1 MLPNQNKS
9 NNVLDAHKTQELMKE
24 KRENGGSTSVPNS
37 DPPWFV
43 CQWKLTKKICS
54 KICREEK
61 ILVFFTLLVFIK
73 ATLCSCSSNK
83 DISLMMMILYLMRG
97 SISRGKTTATTL
109 NGVHKLYIVCL
120 TDKWFVLFA
129 GSSFSWCVFCS
140 SRTGRNTLQTAGRCV
155 YVLRSVTGRIQWAM
169 CITTDEIFKLLSYY
183 RTIFFQAFRV
193 IFVSYSCDVFH
204 YAHDLKCHPVAFF
217 SLSPECLL
225 FVKLVKLSIKKKQ
238 T

>member
-1 MLPNQNKS
+1 ME
-9 NNVLDAHKTQELMKE
+9 T
-24 KRENGGSTSVPNS
+24 R
-37 DPPWFV
+37 
-43 CQWKLTKKICS
+43 KKICS

-61 ILVFFTLLVFIK
+61 ILAFLRFW
-73 ATLCSCSSNK
+73 CSSRQHCVAVAQTK
-83 DISLMMMILYLMRG
+83 TYLWWWWYYTWSADPFREG
-97 SISRGKTTATTL
+97 KQQQQRWTEFTNCTLFVWLTNDSFCSRDHHFHD
-109 NGVHKLYIVCL
+109 V
-120 TDKWFVLFA
+120 F
-129 GSSFSWCVFCS
+129 FCS

-217 SLSPECLL
+217 SLSPESLL
-225 FVKLVKLSIKKKQ
+225 FVKLVKLSIKKTNIMAQFRRIK
-238 T
+238 